1 MLDHKCCRA
10 ESDYTADVCRR
21 QPFLGDRKGKM
32 KWKRSPGSAVIPFSL
47 SFTPPPPLFFSLP
60 RRQIRVISKE
70 RTFYDLAFEWQSK
83 GGFETSENETDV
95 PFSLR
100 TSFFQVLSP
109 TNAPSVPFRLIRSTI
124 YNPHYYP
131 NPGWSKLLTSP
142 CGSFDSPWSGWSCFI
157 SPDLDHSNGTHQ
169 KITW

>member
-1 MLDHKCCRA
+1 MLDHKSCRA

-21 QPFLGDRKGKM
+21 QAFLGDRKGKM
-32 KWKRSPGSAVIPFSL
+32 KWTRSPGSAVIPFSL

-83 GGFETSENETDV
+83 GGFETSENETGV

-109 TNAPSVPFRLIRSTI
+109 TNAWRTI
-124 YNPHYYP
+124 QTDPEHDYYYP
-131 NPGWSKLLTSP
+131 NPGSSKLPTSP

-169 KITW
+169 KITR